1 MIRRMLRTLLPA
13 ALAAFLPCSAAV
25 WLLRNLARLLPAGG
39 EPDFAQIFGQL
50 ADAEI
55 LPHLFLPFLVFA
67 GFALARSR
75 RPLGCRPRWVRILF
89 WSAVTVGSALLSFAG
104 CLFLTHVNGIR
115 FCDLL
120 AALLPVLGA
129 L

>member
-1 MIRRMLRTLLPA
+1 MAKRLFRTLLPA
-13 ALAAFLPCSAAV
+13 ALVAFLPCSAAV
-25 WLLRNLARLLPAGG
+25 WLLKNLAKLLPSGG

-50 ADAEI
+50 ADAHI
-55 LPHLFLPFLVFA
+55 SPHLLLPILVFSLFAFLRFRHPFA
-67 GFALARSR
+67 G
-75 RPLGCRPRWVRILF
+75 RPSWVRILF
-89 WSAVTVGSALLSFAG
+89 WSAITVFCVLLSFAA
-104 CLFLTHVNGIR
+104 CLLLTHVNDIR